1 MVLKNEMG
9 SWLCLRKGEL
19 ISNIILLIKKITK
32 LEWVWIEFSIAS
44 EKAKKLCKTFL
55 QMG

>member
-9 SWLCLRKGEL
+9 LWLCLRKGEL
-19 ISNIILLIKKITK
+19 ISNIITK

-44 EKAKKLCKTFL
+44 EKAKKLCKAFL